1 MFYTVSMLERI
12 GANMNGE
19 HALFAP
25 SPFARESLI
34 YLYETAVQ
42 EIPSRK
48 KVCQPAAEGYLA
60 GLVLAGDTEIAS
72 PAGTSMHVA
81 EGDYFWLD
89 CRTEHVFFSAN
100 PFRFRAVRFGGGSA
114 SGFYRRQSEKNGLCG
129 AAPATLGEQ
138 LSAIAAAAQ
147 RTDGARDFELCKLLC
162 ALVCDLSACAA
173 EPNCG
178 APVPAYLSALLRYLD
193 ENFREELSL
202 ESLAER
208 FHVNKYH
215 LSHTFKKH
223 VGIGYREYLV
233 KLRIEYAARE
243 LRHTER
249 SVAVIAENAGF
260 PSAGYLTNAFKKN
273 KQITPLAYRRQF
285 R

>member
-1 MFYTVSMLERI
+1 M
-12 GANMNGE
+12 
-19 HALFAP
+19 
-25 SPFARESLI
+25 
-34 YLYETAVQ
+34 
-42 EIPSRK
+42 
-48 KVCQPAAEGYLA
+48 
-60 GLVLAGDTEIAS
+60 D
-72 PAGTSMHVA
+72 
-81 EGDYFWLD
+81 
-89 CRTEHVFFSAN
+89 
-100 PFRFRAVRFGGGSA
+100 
-114 SGFYRRQSEKNGLCG
+114 
-129 AAPATLGEQ
+129 LG
-138 LSAIAAAAQ
+138 
-147 RTDGARDFELCKLLC
+147 KLLC
-162 ALVCDLSACAA
+162 ALVGALSACAA

-215 LSHTFKKH
+215 LSHTFKKY
-223 VGIGYREYLV
+223 VGIGYSREDTAYREYLV

>member
-1 MFYTVSMLERI
+1 M
-12 GANMNGE
+12 
-19 HALFAP
+19 
-25 SPFARESLI
+25 
-34 YLYETAVQ
+34 
-42 EIPSRK
+42 
-48 KVCQPAAEGYLA
+48 
-60 GLVLAGDTEIAS
+60 
-72 PAGTSMHVA
+72 
-81 EGDYFWLD
+81 
-89 CRTEHVFFSAN
+89 
-100 PFRFRAVRFGGGSA
+100 
-114 SGFYRRQSEKNGLCG
+114 
-129 AAPATLGEQ
+129 
-138 LSAIAAAAQ
+138 
-147 RTDGARDFELCKLLC
+147 
-162 ALVCDLSACAA
+162 
-173 EPNCG
+173 
-178 APVPAYLSALLRYLD
+178 
-193 ENFREELSL
+193 

-215 LSHTFKKH
+215 LSHTFKKY